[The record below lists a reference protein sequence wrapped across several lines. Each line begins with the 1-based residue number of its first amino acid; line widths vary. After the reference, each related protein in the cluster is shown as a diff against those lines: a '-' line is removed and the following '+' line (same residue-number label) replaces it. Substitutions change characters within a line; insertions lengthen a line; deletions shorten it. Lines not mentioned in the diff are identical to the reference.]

1 MAPPRLARRA
11 LLRASPAA
19 LLAATTLPA
28 TVRAAAAAATPIEVW
43 RSPACGCCHG
53 WIAHLRSEGFA
64 VSDHLV
70 EELEPVR
77 RMAGVPEE
85 LASCHTGIVAGYAVE
100 GHVPAE
106 AIRQMLAERPAIKGL
121 AVPGMPASAPGMA
134 EPGAPFEPYEVIAFG
149 PDGRRAVFRSYTA

>member
-1 MAPPRLARRA
+1 MATPRLARRA
-11 LLRASPAA
+11 LLLASPAA

-28 TVRAAAAAATPIEVW
+28 IAGTVAAATPIEVW
-43 RSPACGCCHG
+43 RSPSCGCCHG
-53 WIAHLRSEGFA
+53 WVAHLQAEGFA

-70 EELEPVR
+70 EDLAPVR

-100 GHVPAE
+100 GHVPAD
-106 AIRQMLAERPAIKGL
+106 AIRRMLAERPSIKGL

-134 EPGAPFEPYEVIAFG
+134 EPGAPFEPYDVIAFG